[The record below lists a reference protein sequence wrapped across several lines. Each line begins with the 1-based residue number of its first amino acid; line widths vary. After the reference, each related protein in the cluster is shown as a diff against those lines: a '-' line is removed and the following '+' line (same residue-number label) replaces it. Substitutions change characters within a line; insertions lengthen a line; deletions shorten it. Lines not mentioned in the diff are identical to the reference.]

1 MPSTDTT
8 TPDTTT
14 FVSLFHHEEQAQG
27 VVKDLVAAGVP
38 SNVIYTL
45 DKETGETGA
54 ADRYRSTLQ
63 ELHVPARDID
73 HLLDE
78 IGKGA
83 TLIAV
88 AFASDFTDRVEGI
101 FQRHAAT
108 KIDEAVVES
117 GAALTASADP
127 QPESGHT
134 VGSFG
139 SRTYRPIVA
148 HTDLDEPK
156 R

>member
-1 MPSTDTT
+1 MTSPDT

-45 DKETGETGA
+45 DRQAGDSGA
-54 ADRYRSTLQ
+54 ADRYRTTLQ
-63 ELHVPARDID
+63 ELHVPARDVD

-78 IGKGA
+78 IGKGGI
-83 TLIAV
+83 LIAV

-108 KIDEAVVES
+108 KIDEAVVEN
-117 GAALTASADP
+117 GTALTASSDP
-127 QPESGHT
+127 QLESGNT
-134 VGSFG
+134 VGGFG

-148 HTDLDEPK
+148 HTDLDESK